1 MKKTV
6 MLIGGFIILMSST
19 LYAQDSRKYGI
30 GLNYNTENTMG
41 IDVIYGSKYVL
52 GVGVTF
58 GLKSYGV
65 GDDYTDND
73 YTGSFSD
80 QLLVNKEIDKK
91 TYSVYGIA
99 GYKYKK
105 LKLIGK
111 LGYGGESTYFNYYD
125 PSRIFGDNGYYYK
138 IAETGGAVLIGG
150 NVGVELI
157 KNIYIEGGYDT
168 FNGGSVGVSYVF

>member
-1 MKKTV
+1 MKKTAQ
-6 MLIGGFIILMSST
+6 LILVFLIALST
-19 LYAQDSRKYGI
+19 TSNAQDSRKYGI

-52 GVGVTF
+52 GAGVSF

-65 GDDYTDND
+65 GEDYTDND

-91 TYSVYGIA
+91 TFSVYGIG

-111 LGYGGESTYFNYYD
+111 LGYGSKSTYFNYYD
-125 PSRIFGDNGYYYK
+125 PDRIFGDNGYYYK

-150 NVGVELI
+150 NVGVELF